1 MCGVCCD
8 MIPQDTK
15 HQMTQ
20 KLFFVE
26 VTKSGW
32 VLAENDAEA
41 MMFENDILETECLSE
56 IQVSEYD
63 ESTLK
68 LSGWKGGECIYHK
81 DQRHKD
87 ITLLEAIQNV

>member
-1 MCGVCCD
+1 
-8 MIPQDTK
+8 
-15 HQMTQ
+15 MTQ

-32 VLAENDAEA
+32 ILADSEADAGTFSES
-41 MMFENDILETECLSE
+41 ILETECLSE
-56 IQVSEYD
+56 IQVREYD

-81 DQRHKD
+81 GHRHKD
-87 ITLLEAIQNV
+87 ITLFEAMENHK

>member
-1 MCGVCCD
+1 
-8 MIPQDTK
+8 
-15 HQMTQ
+15 MTQ

-32 VLAENDAEA
+32 VLAENENEAER
-41 MMFENDILETECLSE
+41 FNYDILMNEDLYD

-63 ESTLK
+63 EKLLK
-68 LSGWKGGECIYHK
+68 SSGWELDCCLYHK

-87 ITLLEAIQNV
+87 IRLREALQND

>member
-1 MCGVCCD
+1 
-8 MIPQDTK
+8 
-15 HQMTQ
+15 MTQ

-32 VLAENDAEA
+32 VLADDEKQAEK
-41 MMFENDILETECLSE
+41 FSETILETEYLSE

-68 LSGWKGGECIYHK
+68 LSGWTGGECIYHK
-81 DQRHKD
+81 DQGHKD
-87 ITLLEAIQNV
+87 ITLFEAMDDYDE

>member
-1 MCGVCCD
+1 
-8 MIPQDTK
+8 
-15 HQMTQ
+15 MTQ

-32 VLAENDAEA
+32 VLAESSTDA

-56 IQVSEYD
+56 IQVNEYD
-63 ESTLK
+63 ESILK
-68 LSGWKGGECIYHK
+68 MSGWKGGECIYHK

-87 ITLLEAIQNV
+87 ITLFEAMEEIE

>member
-1 MCGVCCD
+1 
-8 MIPQDTK
+8 
-15 HQMTQ
+15 MTQ

-32 VLAENDAEA
+32 VLAENENEAER
-41 MMFENDILETECLSE
+41 FNYDILMNEDLYD

-63 ESTLK
+63 EKLLK
-68 LSGWKGGECIYHK
+68 SSGWELDCCLYHK

-87 ITLLEAIQNV
+87 ITLREALQND

>member
-1 MCGVCCD
+1 
-8 MIPQDTK
+8 
-15 HQMTQ
+15 MTQ

-32 VLAENDAEA
+32 VLADSEADAET
-41 MMFENDILETECLSE
+41 FSESILETEYLSE

-87 ITLLEAIQNV
+87 ITLREALENDLG

>member
-1 MCGVCCD
+1 
-8 MIPQDTK
+8 
-15 HQMTQ
+15 MTQ

-41 MMFENDILETECLSE
+41 MMFDNDILDTETLSE
-56 IQVSEYD
+56 VQVREYD

-81 DQRHKD
+81 EHRHKD
-87 ITLLEAIQNV
+87 ITLFEALEALQNV

>member
-1 MCGVCCD
+1 
-8 MIPQDTK
+8 
-15 HQMTQ
+15 MTQ

-32 VLAENDAEA
+32 VLADDENQAKKFSET
-41 MMFENDILETECLSE
+41 ILETEYLSE

-63 ESTLK
+63 ESVLK
-68 LSGWKGGECIYHK
+68 LSGWTGGECIYHK

-87 ITLLEAIQNV
+87 ITLFEAMGINNE

>member
-1 MCGVCCD
+1 
-8 MIPQDTK
+8 
-15 HQMTQ
+15 MTQ

-41 MMFENDILETECLSE
+41 MMFENDILETEYLSE

-87 ITLLEAIQNV
+87 ITLLEALQNV